1 MTKTPAKLRAGC
13 VMTDMDSAT
22 IPCTAERTCLA
33 VKRQVS
39 SRGTRLQV
47 KGPRPLD
54 RRAVA
59 ALCCDV
65 DGEGGREGGR
75 EAEQVSPAAAT
86 AAPHNR
92 ELRPRE
98 QSFTSRST
106 ADKKGLRGQRERERE
121 QRSLPRLPAS
131 EDRNPGGRGRGRG
144 RRDRVCG
151 EYIGLRQI
159 FFLP

>member
-54 RRAVA
+54 RRAVMWM
-59 ALCCDV
+59 
-65 DGEGGREGGR
+65 GKEGGRERISSSSIVETEREVRLARPPDTTRRDGR
-75 EAEQVSPAAAT
+75 RENRIRVGRDDRRSAAA
-86 AAPHNR
+86 P
-92 ELRPRE
+92 
-98 QSFTSRST
+98 SRWR
-106 ADKKGLRGQRERERE
+106 ARAWEGRVHAGGFC
-121 QRSLPRLPAS
+121 
-131 EDRNPGGRGRGRG
+131 PGTK
-144 RRDRVCG
+144 
-151 EYIGLRQI
+151 RQHKY
-159 FFLP
+159 